1 MTVVM
6 TATEKT
12 AVNVA
17 IGMTDTEEEKIA
29 LPTVGIVLARLLLVA
44 RPMNVALPDLH
55 PPRGS
60 MKREGLQGTKT
71 GEEALMIVEDLTLIL
86 IVVGMMTVAA
96 TENVMKRTQID
107 MRKGHRDMRTEKLD
121 SAGKR
126 LAL

>member
-1 MTVVM
+1 V
-6 TATEKT
+6 
-12 AVNVA
+12 
-17 IGMTDTEEEKIA
+17 IGMTDTEEEKIV
-29 LPTVGIVLARLLLVA
+29 LPIVGIVLVLLLLAVKS
-44 RPMNVALPDLH
+44 MIVALPDLH
-55 PPRGS
+55 PPIGN

-107 MRKGHRDMRTEKLD
+107 MRKGHRDMRMEKLD